1 MGFAA
6 VLQEAGPY
14 WRRGSQEAPADC
26 WRVVA
31 QRTLGVGCLVVAAAG
46 VVASSWVGCQREVGR
61 GEEHPSSEEEACQR
75 EDLGVDL
82 MGVACSQQV
91 GRLEGEGVEHP
102 SSVEEACQREVPSS
116 YHLVAYQEE
125 DQNLPLGVDQE
136 EG

>member
-31 QRTLGVGCLVVAAAG
+31 QRTLEVGCLVVAAAG

-75 EDLGVDL
+75 E
-82 MGVACSQQV
+82 
-91 GRLEGEGVEHP
+91 
-102 SSVEEACQREVPSS
+102 VPSS